1 MTAQTNANA
10 VAPVVEVTDLTKDYA
25 DVRAVDHLTFSV
37 AAGSV
42 TGFLGPN
49 GSGKSTTL
57 RALLGLIEPTGG
69 TARIA
74 GCRYRDLGG
83 PAEPGRC
90 HARCDS
96 PSGPQRP
103 QPPACHRG

>member
-10 VAPVVEVTDLTKDYA
+10 VAPVVEVTDLTKDYG

-57 RALLGLIEPTGG
+57 RALLGLVEPTGG

-74 GCRYRDLGG
+74 GSTTATWRTR
-83 PAEPGRC
+83 
-90 HARCDS
+90 
-96 PSGPQRP
+96 
-103 QPPACHRG
+103 